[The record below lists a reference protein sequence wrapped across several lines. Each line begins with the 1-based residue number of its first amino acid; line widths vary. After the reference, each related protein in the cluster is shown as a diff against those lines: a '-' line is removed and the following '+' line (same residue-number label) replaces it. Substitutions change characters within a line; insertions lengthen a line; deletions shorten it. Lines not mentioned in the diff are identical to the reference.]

1 MHYVVIIVILAL
13 LAPAAYGDDMDE
25 DSALSP
31 QDMDADQRGELMQGA
46 AGYNRCVYTKAK
58 AMAIADSDEDIRR
71 LADAA
76 LTHCEQQ
83 LEALHSTIK
92 AWGFAENFAAH
103 FVRSTKNRV
112 ARKLLAELFVSKSY

>member
-25 DSALSP
+25 DAALSP
-31 QDMDADQRGELMQGA
+31 QDMGADQRGELMQGA
-46 AGYNRCVYTKAK
+46 AGYNRCVYTK

-103 FVRSTKNRV
+103 FVQSTQNRV
-112 ARKLLAELFVSKSY
+112 ARKLLAELSVSKSY